1 MTIIDVHTHI
11 FPPEIRSQRDT
22 FFGNEPE
29 FELLYRSAT
38 SKMVGADETVSM
50 MDEQGVDRAVVMGFP
65 WRSIE
70 TAKRHND
77 YVMAAVQ
84 RHPTR
89 LIGFCCFDPL
99 HPSAA
104 SEAQRCLE
112 AGLSGIGELAFY
124 STGIDDQCLDALD
137 PVMALARQH
146 QCVVMLHT
154 NEPVGHQYPGKSPNT
169 LSQIYNLA
177 KRFSDNRLILAHWGG
192 GIFLYTLLKKEIRQV
207 LSNIWF
213 DTAAS
218 PYLYRVQIYRQA
230 VELAGLDKVL
240 FGSDHPL
247 LKPDRYMKELAA
259 AGLDQSQQAA
269 ICSTNTAALLNLR

>member
-11 FPPEIRSQRDT
+11 FPPEIRSQRDS

-38 SKMVGADETVSM
+38 SKMAGADGTVSM

-70 TAKRHND
+70 TARRHND
-77 YVMAAVQ
+77 YIMDAAR

-99 HPSAA
+99 HPAA
-104 SEAQRCLE
+104 ANEAQRCLE

-146 QCVVMLHT
+146 HCVVMLHT

-218 PYLYRVQIYRQA
+218 PYLYQVQIYRQA
-230 VELAGLDKVL
+230 IELAGLDKVL

-259 AGLDQSQQAA
+259 AGLDESQRAA
-269 ICSTNTAALLNLR
+269 ICGANTAKLLNLR

>member
-11 FPPEIRSQRDT
+11 FTPEVQSQRDR

-29 FELLYRSAT
+29 FELLYSSET
-38 SKMVGADETVSM
+38 SKMAGADETVAM
-50 MDEQGVDRAVVMGFP
+50 MDEQGVNRAVVMGFP

-70 TAKRHND
+70 TARRHND
-77 YVMAAVQ
+77 YIMEAVG
-84 RHPTR
+84 RHPKR
-89 LIGFCCFDPL
+89 LIGLCCFDPL
-99 HPSAA
+99 HPAA
-104 SEAQRCLE
+104 PDEAQRCLE

-124 STGIDDQCLDALD
+124 STGIDDRCLDALD

-146 QCVVMLHT
+146 HCIVMLHT

-207 LSNIWF
+207 LSNVWY

-218 PYLYRVQIYRQA
+218 PYLYQVQIYRQA
-230 VELAGLDKVL
+230 IELVGVEKVL
-240 FGSDHPL
+240 FGSDYPL
-247 LKPDRYMKELAA
+247 LLPDRYIKELAA
-259 AGLDQSQQAA
+259 AGLDESQRAA
-269 ICSTNTAALLNLR
+269 VCGANTAKLLNLC